1 MKKRKMLTSLVSPA
15 MLVSLILVATACGKG
30 AKPAAAP
37 VSSGTIEGVVIYAD
51 GGPVLGMRLI
61 VFDGTAPFPEIAPVT
76 NENGVYRFSAI
87 LPGTFSLAVH
97 DAQGN
102 RVAQESV
109 EVKSGEASI
118 LNFILQTLP

>member
-1 MKKRKMLTSLVSPA
+1 MNKRKMLTSLVAPA
-15 MLVSLILVATACGKG
+15 MLVSLILVATACGEG
-30 AKPAAAP
+30 AKPAVAT
-37 VSSGTIEGVVIYAD
+37 VSSGTIEGVVNYAD

-61 VFDGTAPFPEIAPVT
+61 VVDGTAPFPEIAPVT
-76 NENGVYRFSAI
+76 NEYGVYRFPAI

>member
-1 MKKRKMLTSLVSPA
+1 MNKRKIFTSLVAPA
-15 MLVSLILVATACGKG
+15 MLVSLILVATACGEG

-37 VSSGTIEGVVIYAD
+37 VSSGSIEGVVNYAD

-61 VFDGTAPFPEIAPVT
+61 VVDGTAPFPDIGPVT
-76 NENGVYRFSAI
+76 NENGSYRFPAV
-87 LPGTFSLAVH
+87 LPGTFSLAVY

-102 RVAQESV
+102 RVARESV

-118 LNFILQTLP
+118 LNFILRTLP